1 MVEFVPYLTRVCG
14 FRAGSSASF
23 ECRTFNMATTLRCI
37 QMLKANFRRYHRELN
52 QQELRKK
59 YDRNVRIS
67 RKSLEYCEKQMDEV
81 PEQLDYWEKVV
92 AEND

>member
-1 MVEFVPYLTRVCG
+1 
-14 FRAGSSASF
+14 
-23 ECRTFNMATTLRCI
+23 MATTLRCI
-37 QMLKANFRRYHRELN
+37 QMLKANFRRYHRELH
-52 QQELRKK
+52 QQELRKN

-81 PEQLDYWEKVV
+81 PKQLDYWEKVV